1 MGSRDKK
8 RIRVRASK
16 RRLNSSSRHSSL
28 LAAHS
33 SSNHHSH
40 GRGDIILQDLGIGSS
55 RSSTR
60 RSERILNQSLA
71 AERAAVAIN
80 DHDLDRDR
88 PGPSRR
94 SRERRRSRSRSNDH
108 DPDEDELIIAQQPEP
123 ENGIKTLSQV
133 FIITRFLGINH
144 PPRVNQDGRISFE
157 IGQINEP
164 GNGMR
169 LRSGRIKSRRPNRND
184 KRFL

>member
-71 AERAAVAIN
+71 AERAA
-80 DHDLDRDR
+80 RQ
-88 PGPSRR
+88 RR
-94 SRERRRSRSRSNDH
+94 NAKLNERRENYKDSMKVIQA
-108 DPDEDELIIAQQPEP
+108 ED
-123 ENGIKTLSQV
+123 LSQ
-133 FIITRFLGINH
+133 
-144 PPRVNQDGRISFE
+144 
-157 IGQINEP
+157 
-164 GNGMR
+164 
-169 LRSGRIKSRRPNRND
+169 
-184 KRFL
+184 

>member
-28 LAAHS
+28 LPAHS

-123 ENGIKTLSQV
+123 ENGI
-133 FIITRFLGINH
+133 
-144 PPRVNQDGRISFE
+144 
-157 IGQINEP
+157 
-164 GNGMR
+164 
-169 LRSGRIKSRRPNRND
+169 
-184 KRFL
+184 

>member
-16 RRLNSSSRHSSL
+16 RRLNSSSRNSSL
-28 LAAHS
+28 LAAHP

-40 GRGDIILQDLGIGSS
+40 GRREFIDLGIGSS

-71 AERAAVAIN
+71 AERAAVVIN
-80 DHDLDRDR
+80 DHDREDRDR

-94 SRERRRSRSRSNDH
+94 SRERRRSRSRSH
-108 DPDEDELIIAQQPEP
+108 DEPDEDELIIAQQPEP
-123 ENGIKTLSQV
+123 ENGIQTKLNV
-133 FIITRFLGINH
+133 FIIIH
-144 PPRVNQDGRISFE
+144 
-157 IGQINEP
+157 
-164 GNGMR
+164 
-169 LRSGRIKSRRPNRND
+169 
-184 KRFL
+184 